1 MGSGKKFEVSR
12 KNILAHELIGLWA
25 EVRDSTDKKRKGLNG
40 MIVDETKNTLRMEIG
55 ETEKVLPKKECVFGF
70 RLPDNSIA
78 EVNGKK
84 LCFRPEDRIK
94 EYWRKAI

>member
-1 MGSGKKFEVSR
+1 MISGKNFAVNKE
-12 KNILAHELIGLWA
+12 NILAHELIGLW
-25 EVRDSTDKKRKGLNG
+25 VKVIDSTDKKRKGLNG
-40 MIVDETKNTLRMEIG
+40 MVVDETKNTLRIESDG
-55 ETEKVLPKKECVFGF
+55 KEKILPKKECVFEF
-70 RLPDNSIA
+70 RLPDKDIV